1 MHFRK
6 KAAVSFVTATLLLTN
21 LHVMDFN
28 NLEKNWVY
36 AEENGKADAVSNTSA
51 HTFKDED
58 KVKIIVSLKEDKVD
72 PNSLKTEEGRKER
85 EKSTKEPRERALKE
99 IKDKGID
106 YKVLFEYDTLL
117 NGFSLET
124 TYADA
129 KKIQAMDFVNS
140 VEVSVDYEV
149 PETTTKNNE
158 DDTALKNTVIDSNRI
173 IGVQGLWDKGY
184 KGQGRVVAVIDSG
197 LDPNHDILHLTD
209 TSKAKYKNKAELEAV
224 KEKAGIDYGK
234 WYSDKLIYAFNYY
247 DWDNNLKEKKD
258 KSHGMHVVGTSVG
271 NPTKKAPNNEY
282 VAGVAPESQLIFMR
296 VFSDKQGGAK
306 TSTFLYV
313 KAIEDAVKLGADSIN
328 MSLGATAG
336 AVTEVGQGT
345 IDAIALAKKAGVNVV
360 VAAGNDNVFGNG
372 QSKPSASNPD
382 YGLIGTPS
390 VTPDSIA
397 VAAIN
402 NSVMNTEVMTVVGLE
417 GNEEW
422 DNGEATIRPFAK
434 RFDPKTEYSYFNAG
448 YGLENDF
455 KNQDVKGKIAVM
467 MRGGGNTFADK
478 VAAAKKAGAAG
489 AVLYNTKE
497 GGEELLNVALNNYD
511 SDFPVVFVG
520 YKFGNLLATYP
531 DYYKLKFTGHFSKR
545 PHPQANQLADFTSWG
560 VTGDGL
566 FKPDV
571 TAPGGD
577 VYSSFNNGTYGLDSG
592 TSMASPHVAGAI
604 SLMKQVFQERYPDL
618 QGEELQ
624 KLIKHLLMSTAIPNY
639 NNETKAFTSPRQQGA
654 GVIDVSKAAFGDLYV
669 TGDNDYGSIS
679 LGNVQDTFKFNV
691 VLHNLS
697 DQPKELVYKSYLNTD
712 GVENGQITLKPR
724 QLSESNGGETV
735 VVPAKGEKSVTI
747 TVDATQFRN
756 ELEGQMP
763 NGYYLEGFVRFFDPK
778 DTNTAVA
785 GIPYVGFKG
794 EFQNLP
800 VVEKPIYEFKGNE
813 KPFYYYKPNT
823 TERDDKNN
831 FTSLVTVDVNGE
843 EKHIKVLGEYTNPKS
858 KSNYFGK
865 LAFSPNGDRQHDEIG
880 FKATFLRNY
889 ENLKLSVYA
898 KDDVERK
905 NPLYE
910 NGNVSGK
917 KNFFHNKATNKK
929 AVLVTET
936 NWKGQDNN
944 GNPLPD
950 GEYQYVVSYSP
961 VATGAKMQE
970 TVFNVTIDRVAPQIV
985 GTGGVYDEKTRTF
998 KPYAVKENGS
1008 GVLYKKLSYKVT
1020 KKGKDGKTVEKE
1032 VEVEP
1037 NIDGTFTLPEKVS
1050 LDKFTYEV
1058 SDFAGNK
1065 DSVGISKVQN
1075 TEKGTV
1081 EVKTTAKDGTGD
1093 YSTNV
1098 RYAIKNEKG
1107 ELVGEDFTKNG
1118 KNLTA
1123 LPYGKYTVQ
1132 VVLTDEALKLT
1143 SPKEVA
1149 FEITKDD
1156 STKSVEFTFEEQ
1168 KRNTTIIKFD
1178 KVIPAG
1184 AKVFV
1189 TNEQGEKTELSRSL
1203 YSEKEFQKRLNNG
1216 KYTVEVVLPEGY
1228 RSSENNFKLVVGNGR
1243 NTKELQLSLAQKVAS
1258 VTTAEGATTPATV
1271 EFGEAKLYNDYKL
1284 VVGDVE
1290 KASKEKIL
1298 KQLTD
1303 SEIDLTKYDV
1313 VFYDIHLEDR
1323 NNKVVEVDGTRKVTL
1338 SLDKM
1343 PAKFGQEKKD
1353 GTIEPVNGEVVDGKF
1368 VFTVD
1373 ELSNFVALVEK
1384 NAPKEDVKVDK
1395 SQLKLAS
1402 DNFKVTTDSDKYEY
1416 ASLDA
1421 KEAYNKAINKAK
1433 QLLEDEHATQDEVNK
1448 AVEELNVAIS
1458 KLTGVK
1464 PKEAKGEPE
1473 KVEAPKEYT
1482 GVQAGAIVEPEKVE
1496 PPKEY
1501 TGVQAGAVVEPE
1513 KVEGPKEYTGVQA
1526 GAVVEPE
1533 KVEGPKEYTGVQ
1545 AGAIVEPEKVEA
1557 PKEYT
1562 GVQAGAVVDPAK
1574 AEAPK
1579 EYTGVQAGA
1588 VVEPEKVEAPKEYT
1602 GKVEQPKVEAPS
1614 IDKKELAAEVEKNG
1628 DLTSQDSFKEAEE
1641 AVKKEYKAALKAAI
1655 LVLSNANAKQ
1665 DEVNNALEILKKA
1678 SEKVSK
1684 GKSKLST
1691 LLGDV
1696 FKKDKDKAS
1705 VGLADVA
1712 KDQGMV
1718 ANNSQVNLGNVG
1730 KSNSLLAKTGTL
1742 ALPTTF
1748 VGLALICL
1756 VYVLR
1761 RRKNTK

>member
-1 MHFRK
+1 MHFGK

-58 KVKIIVSLKEDKVD
+58 KVRIIVSLKEDKVD

-99 IKDKGID
+99 IKDKGVD

-124 TYADA
+124 SYADA

-173 IGVQGLWDKGY
+173 IGVQSLWDKGY

-434 RFDPKTEYSYFNAG
+434 RFNPKTEYSYFNAG

-478 VAAAKKAGAAG
+478 VAAAKKAGAVG

-735 VVPAKGEKSVTI
+735 VVPAKGEKTVTI

-843 EKHIKVLGEYTNPKS
+843 EKNIKVLGEYTDPKT

-936 NWKGQDNN
+936 NWKGQDKN

-970 TVFNVTIDRVAPQIV
+970 TAFNVTLDRVAPQIV

-1008 GVLYKKLSYKVT
+1008 GLLYKKLSYKVT

-1156 STKSVEFTFEEQ
+1156 STKTVEFTFEEQ

-1228 RSSENNFKLVVGNGR
+1228 RSSENNFELVVGNGR
-1243 NTKELQLSLAQKVAS
+1243 NTKELQLSVAQKVAS

-1303 SEIDLTKYDV
+1303 SNDLTKYDV

-1323 NNKVVEVDGTRKVTL
+1323 NNNVVEVDGTRKVTL

-1343 PAKFGQEKKD
+1343 PAKFGHEKKD

-1373 ELSNFVALVEK
+1373 GFSNFVALVEK
-1384 NAPKEDVKVDK
+1384 NAPKEEVTVDK

-1421 KEAYNKAINKAK
+1421 KEAYNKAINKVK
-1433 QLLEDEHATQDEVNK
+1433 RLLEEEHATQKEVNK
-1448 AVEELNVAIS
+1448 VVEELNAAIS

-1464 PKEAKGEPE
+1464 PKEEKGEPE
-1473 KVEAPKEYT
+1473 QVDA
-1482 GVQAGAIVEPEKVE
+1482 
-1496 PPKEY
+1496 PKEY

-1513 KVEGPKEYTGVQA
+1513 
-1526 GAVVEPE
+1526 
-1533 KVEGPKEYTGVQ
+1533 
-1545 AGAIVEPEKVEA
+1545 
-1557 PKEYT
+1557 
-1562 GVQAGAVVDPAK
+1562 K

-1602 GKVEQPKVEAPS
+1602 GKVEQPKAETPKENKGEQPKAEVQS
-1614 IDKKELAAEVEKNG
+1614 VDKKELAAEVEKNG
-1628 DLTSQDSFKEAEE
+1628 DLTAQDSFKEAEE
-1641 AVKKEYKAALKAAI
+1641 AAKKEYKAALKAAI

-1665 DEVNNALEILKKA
+1665 DEVNSALETLKKA

-1684 GKSKLST
+1684 EKSRLST

-1696 FKKDKDKAS
+1696 FKKDKDKSS
-1705 VGLADVA
+1705 VELADIA

-1718 ANNSQVNLGNVG
+1718 ANNSQANPGTVG

-1742 ALPTTF
+1742 VLPTTF

-1761 RRKNTK
+1761 RKKY

>member
-1 MHFRK
+1 MQFRK

-21 LHVMDFN
+21 LHVMNFN
-28 NLEKNWVY
+28 NLEKKWVY
-36 AEENGKADAVSNTSA
+36 AEENGKVDTLSNASA

-99 IKDKGID
+99 IKEKGVD

-124 TYADA
+124 SYADA

-173 IGVQGLWDKGY
+173 IGVQDLWDKGY

-209 TSKAKYKNKAELEAV
+209 ASKAKYKNKAELESV
-224 KEKAGIDYGK
+224 REKAGIDYGK

-402 NSVMNTEVMTVVGLE
+402 NSVMNTEVMTLVGLE

-478 VAAAKKAGAAG
+478 VAAAKKAGAVG

-531 DYYKLKFTGHFSKR
+531 GWYKLKFTGHFSKR

-735 VVPAKGEKSVTI
+735 VVPAKGEKTVTI

-823 TERDDKNN
+823 TERDGKNN

-843 EKHIKVLGEYTNPKS
+843 EKNIKVLGEYTDPKS

-936 NWKGQDNN
+936 NWKGQDKN

-970 TVFNVTIDRVAPQIV
+970 TAFNVTLDRVAPQIV

-1008 GVLYKKLSYKVT
+1008 GLLYKKLSYKVT
-1020 KKGKDGKTVEKE
+1020 KKGKDGKTVENE
-1032 VEVEP
+1032 VVVES

-1132 VVLTDEALKLT
+1132 VVLNDEALKLT

-1156 STKSVEFTFEEQ
+1156 STKTVEFTFEEQ

-1189 TNEQGEKTELSRSL
+1189 TNEQGEKSELSRSL

-1216 KYTVEVVLPEGY
+1216 KYTIEVVLPEGY
-1228 RSSENNFKLVVGNGR
+1228 RSSENNFELVVGNGR
-1243 NTKELQLSLAQKVAS
+1243 NTKELQLSVAEKVAS
-1258 VTTAEGATTPATV
+1258 VTTAEGSSTPATV

-1290 KASKEKIL
+1290 KASQEKIL

-1303 SEIDLTKYDV
+1303 SNNLTKYDV

-1323 NNKVVEVDGTRKVTL
+1323 NNNVVEVDGTRKVTL

-1343 PAKFGQEKKD
+1343 PAKFGHEKKD

-1373 ELSNFVALVEK
+1373 GFSNFVALVEK
-1384 NAPKEDVKVDK
+1384 NAPKEEVKVDK

-1402 DNFKVTTDSDKYEY
+1402 DNFKAIMDSDKYEY

-1433 QLLEDEHATQDEVNK
+1433 QLLEDEHAPQADVNEV
-1448 AVEELNVAIS
+1448 VEELNAAIS

-1473 KVEAPKEYT
+1473 QVDVPKEYT

-1513 KVEGPKEYTGVQA
+1513 KV
-1526 GAVVEPE
+1526 
-1533 KVEGPKEYTGVQ
+1533 
-1545 AGAIVEPEKVEA
+1545 
-1557 PKEYT
+1557 
-1562 GVQAGAVVDPAK
+1562 D
-1574 AEAPK
+1574 
-1579 EYTGVQAGA
+1579 
-1588 VVEPEKVEAPKEYT
+1588 APKEYT
-1602 GKVEQPKVEAPS
+1602 GKVEQPKAETPKENKGEQPKAEVQS
-1614 IDKKELAAEVEKNG
+1614 IDKKELVAEVEKNG
-1628 DLTSQDSFKEAEE
+1628 DLTAQDSFKEAEE
-1641 AVKKEYKAALKAAI
+1641 AAKKEYKEALKAAI

-1665 DEVNNALEILKKA
+1665 DEVNSALETLKKA

-1696 FKKDKDKAS
+1696 FKKDKDKDKSS

-1718 ANNSQVNLGNVG
+1718 VNNSQVNLGTVG

-1756 VYVLR
+1756 AYVLR
-1761 RRKNTK
+1761 GKNTK

>member
-1 MHFRK
+1 MQFRR

-21 LHVMDFN
+21 LHVMNFN
-28 NLEKNWVY
+28 NLEKKWVY
-36 AEENGKADAVSNTSA
+36 AEENGKVNALSNASA

-99 IKDKGID
+99 IKDKGVD

-124 TYADA
+124 SYADA

-209 TSKAKYKNKAELEAV
+209 ASKAKYKNKAELESV
-224 KEKAGIDYGK
+224 REKAGIDYGK

-434 RFDPKTEYSYFNAG
+434 RFNPKTEYSYFNAG

-511 SDFPVVFVG
+511 NDFPVVFVG

-604 SLMKQVFQERYPDL
+604 SLMKQVFQEKYPDL

-669 TGDNDYGSIS
+669 TGENDYGSIS

-735 VVPAKGEKSVTI
+735 VVPAKGEKSITI

-763 NGYYLEGFVRFFDPK
+763 NGYYLEGFVRFFDIK

-843 EKHIKVLGEYTNPKS
+843 EKNIKVLGEYTDPKT

-865 LAFSPNGDRQHDEIG
+865 LAFSPNGDRQHDEVG

-917 KNFFHNKATNKK
+917 KNFFHNKSTNKK

-936 NWKGQDNN
+936 NWKGQDKN

-970 TVFNVTIDRVAPQIV
+970 TAFNVTLDRVAPQIV

-1008 GVLYKKLSYKVT
+1008 GLLYKKLSYKVT

-1156 STKSVEFTFEEQ
+1156 STKTVEFTFEEQ

-1228 RSSENNFKLVVGNGR
+1228 RSSENNFELVVGNGR
-1243 NTKELQLSLAQKVAS
+1243 NTKELQLSVAQKVAS

-1303 SEIDLTKYDV
+1303 SNDLTKYDV

-1323 NNKVVEVDGTRKVTL
+1323 NNNVVEVDGTRKVTL

-1343 PAKFGQEKKD
+1343 PAKFGHEKKD

-1373 ELSNFVALVEK
+1373 GFSNFVALVEK
-1384 NAPKEDVKVDK
+1384 NAPKEEVTVDK

-1421 KEAYNKAINKAK
+1421 KEAYNKAINKVK
-1433 QLLEDEHATQDEVNK
+1433 RLLEEEHATQKEVNK
-1448 AVEELNVAIS
+1448 VVEELNSAIS

-1464 PKEAKGEPE
+1464 PKEEKGEPE
-1473 KVEAPKEYT
+1473 QVDA
-1482 GVQAGAIVEPEKVE
+1482 
-1496 PPKEY
+1496 PKEY

-1513 KVEGPKEYTGVQA
+1513 KAEAQ
-1526 GAVVEPE
+1526 
-1533 KVEGPKEYTGVQ
+1533 KEYTGVQ

-1557 PKEYT
+1557 PKEF
-1562 GVQAGAVVDPAK
+1562 
-1574 AEAPK
+1574 
-1579 EYTGVQAGA
+1579 
-1588 VVEPEKVEAPKEYT
+1588 T
-1602 GKVEQPKVEAPS
+1602 GKVEQPKAETPKENKGEQPKAEVQS
-1614 IDKKELAAEVEKNG
+1614 VDKKELAAEVEKNG
-1628 DLTSQDSFKEAEE
+1628 DLTSQDSFKEVEE
-1641 AVKKEYKAALKAAI
+1641 AAKKEYKAALKAAI

-1665 DEVNNALEILKKA
+1665 DEVNSALETLKKA

-1684 GKSKLST
+1684 EKSRLST

-1696 FKKDKDKAS
+1696 FKKDKDKSS
-1705 VGLADVA
+1705 VGLADIA

-1718 ANNSQVNLGNVG
+1718 ANNSQANLGTVG

>member
-1 MHFRK
+1 MKFHK

-21 LHVMDFN
+21 LHVMNFN
-28 NLEKNWVY
+28 NLEKKWVY
-36 AEENGKADAVSNTSA
+36 AEENGKIDALSNASA

-99 IKDKGID
+99 IKDKGVD

-124 TYADA
+124 SYADA

-149 PETTTKNNE
+149 PETTTKNE
-158 DDTALKNTVIDSNRI
+158 DSDAVLKNTVIDSNRI

-209 TSKAKYKNKAELEAV
+209 ASKAKYKNKAELESV
-224 KEKAGIDYGK
+224 REKAGIDYGK

-402 NSVMNTEVMTVVGLE
+402 NSVMNTEVMTLVGLE

-422 DNGEATIRPFAK
+422 DNGEATIRPFTK
-434 RFDPKTEYSYFNAG
+434 KFDPKVEYSLFNAG

-478 VAAAKKAGAAG
+478 VAAAKKAGAVG

-531 DYYKLKFTGHFSKR
+531 DFYKLKFTGHFSKR

-735 VVPAKGEKSVTI
+735 VVPAKGEKTVTI

-843 EKHIKVLGEYTNPKS
+843 EKNIKVLGEYTDPKS

-936 NWKGQDNN
+936 NWKGQDKN

-970 TVFNVTIDRVAPQIV
+970 TAFNVTLDRVAPQIV

-1008 GVLYKKLSYKVT
+1008 GLLYKKLSYKVT

-1156 STKSVEFTFEEQ
+1156 STKTVEFTFEEQ

-1228 RSSENNFKLVVGNGR
+1228 RSSENNFELVVGNGR
-1243 NTKELQLSLAQKVAS
+1243 NTKELQLSVAEKVAS

-1303 SEIDLTKYDV
+1303 RNDLTKYDV

-1323 NNKVVEVDGTRKVTL
+1323 NNNVVEVDGTRKVTL

-1343 PAKFGQEKKD
+1343 PAKFGHEKKD

-1373 ELSNFVALVEK
+1373 GFSNFVALVEK
-1384 NAPKEDVKVDK
+1384 NAPKEEVTVDK

-1402 DNFKVTTDSDKYEY
+1402 DNFKAIMDSDKYEY

-1421 KEAYNKAINKAK
+1421 KEAYNKAINKVK
-1433 QLLEDEHATQDEVNK
+1433 QLLEEEHATQKEVNK
-1448 AVEELNVAIS
+1448 VVEELNAAIS

-1464 PKEAKGEPE
+1464 PKEAKGKPE
-1473 KVEAPKEYT
+1473 QVD
-1482 GVQAGAIVEPEKVE
+1482 V
-1496 PPKEY
+1496 PKEY

-1513 KVEGPKEYTGVQA
+1513 KAEGPKEYTGVQA

-1533 KVEGPKEYTGVQ
+1533 KV
-1545 AGAIVEPEKVEA
+1545 
-1557 PKEYT
+1557 
-1562 GVQAGAVVDPAK
+1562 D
-1574 AEAPK
+1574 
-1579 EYTGVQAGA
+1579 
-1588 VVEPEKVEAPKEYT
+1588 APKEYT
-1602 GKVEQPKVEAPS
+1602 GKVEQPKAETPKENKGEQPKAEVQS
-1614 IDKKELAAEVEKNG
+1614 VDKKELVAEVEKNG
-1628 DLTSQDSFKEAEE
+1628 DLTSQDSFKEADE
-1641 AVKKEYKAALKAAI
+1641 AAKKEYKEALKAAI

-1665 DEVNNALEILKKA
+1665 DEVNSALETLKKA

-1684 GKSKLST
+1684 EKSKLST

-1696 FKKDKDKAS
+1696 FKKDKDKDKAS

-1718 ANNSQVNLGNVG
+1718 VNNSQVNLGTVG

-1756 VYVLR
+1756 AYVL

>member
-1 MHFRK
+1 MKFHK

-21 LHVMDFN
+21 LHVMNFN
-28 NLEKNWVY
+28 NLEKKWVY
-36 AEENGKADAVSNTSA
+36 AEENGKIDALSNASA
-51 HTFKDED
+51 HTFKDDD

-99 IKDKGID
+99 IKDKGVD

-124 TYADA
+124 SYADA

-209 TSKAKYKNKAELEAV
+209 ASKAKYKNKAELESV
-224 KEKAGIDYGK
+224 REKAGIDYGK

-402 NSVMNTEVMTVVGLE
+402 NSVMNTEVMTLVGLE

-434 RFDPKTEYSYFNAG
+434 RFNPKTEYSYFNAG

-478 VAAAKKAGAAG
+478 VAAAKKAGAVG

-624 KLIKHLLMSTAIPNY
+624 KLIKHLLMSTAVPNY

-735 VVPAKGEKSVTI
+735 VVPAKGEKTVTI
-747 TVDATQFRN
+747 TVAATQFRN

-843 EKHIKVLGEYTNPKS
+843 EKNIKVLGEYTDPKS

-936 NWKGQDNN
+936 NWKGQDKN

-970 TVFNVTIDRVAPQIV
+970 TAFNVTLDRVAPQIV

-1008 GVLYKKLSYKVT
+1008 GLLYKKLSYKVT

-1156 STKSVEFTFEEQ
+1156 STKTVEFTFEEQ

-1228 RSSENNFKLVVGNGR
+1228 RSSENNFELVVGNGR
-1243 NTKELQLSLAQKVAS
+1243 NTKELQLSVAEKVAS

-1303 SEIDLTKYDV
+1303 RNDLTKYDV

-1323 NNKVVEVDGTRKVTL
+1323 NNNVVEVDGTRKVTL

-1343 PAKFGQEKKD
+1343 PAKFGHEKKD

-1373 ELSNFVALVEK
+1373 GFSNFVALVEK
-1384 NAPKEDVKVDK
+1384 NAPKEEVKVDK

-1402 DNFKVTTDSDKYEY
+1402 DNFKAIMDSDKYEY

-1433 QLLEDEHATQDEVNK
+1433 QLLEDEHAIQEEVNK
-1448 AVEELNVAIS
+1448 AVEELNAAIS

-1473 KVEAPKEYT
+1473 QVEAPKEYT
-1482 GVQAGAIVEPEKVE
+1482 GVQAGAIVKPEKVE

-1513 KVEGPKEYTGVQA
+1513 KV
-1526 GAVVEPE
+1526 
-1533 KVEGPKEYTGVQ
+1533 
-1545 AGAIVEPEKVEA
+1545 
-1557 PKEYT
+1557 
-1562 GVQAGAVVDPAK
+1562 D
-1574 AEAPK
+1574 
-1579 EYTGVQAGA
+1579 
-1588 VVEPEKVEAPKEYT
+1588 APKEYT
-1602 GKVEQPKVEAPS
+1602 GKVEQPKAETPKENKGEQPKAEVQS
-1614 IDKKELAAEVEKNG
+1614 IDKKELVAEVEKNG

-1641 AVKKEYKAALKAAI
+1641 AAKKEYKAALKAAI

-1665 DEVNNALEILKKA
+1665 DEVNSALETLKKA

-1696 FKKDKDKAS
+1696 FKKDKDKSS
-1705 VGLADVA
+1705 VGLADIA

-1718 ANNSQVNLGNVG
+1718 ANNSQVNLGTVG

-1742 ALPTTF
+1742 ALPTTL

-1756 VYVLR
+1756 AYVL

>member
-1 MHFRK
+1 MQFRR

-21 LHVMDFN
+21 LHVMNFN
-28 NLEKNWVY
+28 NLEKKWVY
-36 AEENGKADAVSNTSA
+36 AEENGKVNALSNASA

-99 IKDKGID
+99 IKDKGVD

-124 TYADA
+124 SYADA

-149 PETTTKNNE
+149 PETTTKNE
-158 DDTALKNTVIDSNRI
+158 DSDAVLKNTVIDSNRI

-209 TSKAKYKNKAELEAV
+209 ASRAKYKNKAELESV
-224 KEKAGIDYGK
+224 REKAGIDYGK

-402 NSVMNTEVMTVVGLE
+402 NSVMNTEVMTLVGLE

-422 DNGEATIRPFAK
+422 DNGEATIRPFTK
-434 RFDPKTEYSYFNAG
+434 KFDPKVEYSLFNAG

-478 VAAAKKAGAAG
+478 VAAAKKAGAVG

-735 VVPAKGEKSVTI
+735 VVPAKGEKTVTI

-843 EKHIKVLGEYTNPKS
+843 EKNIKVLGEYTDPKT

-936 NWKGQDNN
+936 NWKGQDKN

-970 TVFNVTIDRVAPQIV
+970 TAFNVTLDRVAPQIV

-1008 GVLYKKLSYKVT
+1008 GLLYKKLSYKVT

-1156 STKSVEFTFEEQ
+1156 STKTVEFTFEEQ

-1228 RSSENNFKLVVGNGR
+1228 RSSENNFELVVGNGR
-1243 NTKELQLSLAQKVAS
+1243 NTKELQLSVAQKVAS

-1303 SEIDLTKYDV
+1303 SNDLTKYDV

-1323 NNKVVEVDGTRKVTL
+1323 NNNVVEVDGTRKVTL

-1343 PAKFGQEKKD
+1343 PAKFGHEKKD

-1373 ELSNFVALVEK
+1373 GFSNFVALVEK
-1384 NAPKEDVKVDK
+1384 NAPKEEVTVDK

-1421 KEAYNKAINKAK
+1421 KEAYNKAINKVK
-1433 QLLEDEHATQDEVNK
+1433 RLLEEEHATQKEVNK
-1448 AVEELNVAIS
+1448 VVEELNAAIS

-1464 PKEAKGEPE
+1464 PKEEKGEPE
-1473 KVEAPKEYT
+1473 QVDA
-1482 GVQAGAIVEPEKVE
+1482 
-1496 PPKEY
+1496 PKEY

-1513 KVEGPKEYTGVQA
+1513 
-1526 GAVVEPE
+1526 
-1533 KVEGPKEYTGVQ
+1533 
-1545 AGAIVEPEKVEA
+1545 
-1557 PKEYT
+1557 
-1562 GVQAGAVVDPAK
+1562 K

-1602 GKVEQPKVEAPS
+1602 GKVEQPKAETPKENKGEQPKAEVQS
-1614 IDKKELAAEVEKNG
+1614 VDKKELAAEVEKNG
-1628 DLTSQDSFKEAEE
+1628 DLTAQDSFKEAEE
-1641 AVKKEYKAALKAAI
+1641 AAKKEYKAALKAAI

-1665 DEVNNALEILKKA
+1665 DEVNSALETLKKA

-1684 GKSKLST
+1684 EKSRLST

-1696 FKKDKDKAS
+1696 FKKDKDKSS
-1705 VGLADVA
+1705 VELADIA

-1718 ANNSQVNLGNVG
+1718 ANNSQANPGTVG

-1742 ALPTTF
+1742 VLPTTF

-1761 RRKNTK
+1761 RKKY

>member
-1 MHFRK
+1 MQFGK

-21 LHVMDFN
+21 LHVMNFN

-36 AEENGKADAVSNTSA
+36 AEENGKAEAVSNTSA

-99 IKDKGID
+99 IKDKGVD

-124 TYADA
+124 SYADA

-149 PETTTKNNE
+149 PETTTKNDK

-209 TSKAKYKNKAELEAV
+209 AGKAKYKNKAELESV
-224 KEKAGIDYGK
+224 REKAGIDYGK

-345 IDAIALAKKAGVNVV
+345 IDAITLAKKAGVNVV

-402 NSVMNTEVMTVVGLE
+402 NSVMNTEVMTLVGLE

-434 RFDPKTEYSYFNAG
+434 KFNPKVEYSLFNAG

-478 VAAAKKAGAAG
+478 VAAAKKAGAVG

-531 DYYKLKFTGHFSKR
+531 GFYKLKFTGHFSKR

-592 TSMASPHVAGAI
+592 TSMASPHVAGAV

-735 VVPAKGEKSVTI
+735 VVPAKGEKTVTI

-831 FTSLVTVDVNGE
+831 FTSLLTVDVNGE
-843 EKHIKVLGEYTNPKS
+843 EKNIKVLGEYNDSKT

-936 NWKGQDNN
+936 NWKGQDKN

-970 TVFNVTIDRVAPQIV
+970 TAFNVTLDRVAPQIV

-1008 GVLYKKLSYKVT
+1008 GLLYKKLSYKVT
-1020 KKGKDGKTVEKE
+1020 KKGKDGKIVENE
-1032 VEVEP
+1032 VVVEP

-1058 SDFAGNK
+1058 GDFAGNK

-1156 STKSVEFTFEEQ
+1156 STKTVEFTFEEQ

-1184 AKVFV
+1184 TKVFV

-1228 RSSENNFKLVVGNGR
+1228 ISSENNFELVVGNGR
-1243 NTKELQLSLAQKVAS
+1243 NTKELQLSVAEKVAS

-1284 VVGDVE
+1284 VVSDVE

-1303 SEIDLTKYDV
+1303 SNDLTKYDV

-1323 NNKVVEVDGTRKVTL
+1323 NNNIVEVDGTRKVTL

-1343 PAKFGQEKKD
+1343 PAKFGHEKKD

-1373 ELSNFVALVEK
+1373 GFSNFVALIEK
-1384 NAPKEDVKVDK
+1384 NAPKEEVKVDK

-1433 QLLEDEHATQDEVNK
+1433 QLLEDEHAIQEEVNK

-1473 KVEAPKEYT
+1473 KVDAPKEYT
-1482 GVQAGAIVEPEKVE
+1482 GE
-1496 PPKEY
+1496 
-1501 TGVQAGAVVEPE
+1501 
-1513 KVEGPKEYTGVQA
+1513 
-1526 GAVVEPE
+1526 
-1533 KVEGPKEYTGVQ
+1533 
-1545 AGAIVEPEKVEA
+1545 
-1557 PKEYT
+1557 
-1562 GVQAGAVVDPAK
+1562 
-1574 AEAPK
+1574 
-1579 EYTGVQAGA
+1579 QAGA

-1602 GKVEQPKVEAPS
+1602 GKVEQPKAETPKENKGEQPKAEVQS
-1614 IDKKELAAEVEKNG
+1614 VDKKELAAEVEKNG

-1641 AVKKEYKAALKAAI
+1641 AAKKEYKAALKAAI

-1665 DEVNNALEILKKA
+1665 DEVNSALETLKKA
-1678 SEKVSK
+1678 AEKVSK
-1684 GKSKLST
+1684 EKSRLST

-1696 FKKDKDKAS
+1696 FKKDKDKSS
-1705 VGLADVA
+1705 VGLADIA

-1718 ANNSQVNLGNVG
+1718 ANNSQANLGTVG

-1756 VYVLR
+1756 AYVLR